1 MTDRIDQPGVGQSDP
16 EIARLVWQIAGIGF
30 GLMAMAA
37 LLLWWHFGELIFFDS
52 LAALQ
57 SCF

>member
-1 MTDRIDQPGVGQSDP
+1 MTDRIEGPEVAESDP
-16 EIARLVWQIAGIGF
+16 EIARLIWQMAGIGF
-30 GLMAMAA
+30 GFMAMAA
-37 LLLWWHFGELIFFDS
+37 ALLWWHYGPLIFFDS